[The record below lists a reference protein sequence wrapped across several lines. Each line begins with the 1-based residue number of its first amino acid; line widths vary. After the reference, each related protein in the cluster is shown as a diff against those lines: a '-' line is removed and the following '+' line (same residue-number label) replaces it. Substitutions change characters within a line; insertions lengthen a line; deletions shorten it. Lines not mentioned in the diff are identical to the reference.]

1 MEVNFD
7 DKQHPAEINED
18 LTKEVQTN
26 SELKDLIVNYVGTK
40 KQPENDEVT
49 LQLVLDIFSEEFPE
63 FVLPLAEE
71 NFIRGY
77 NQALFD
83 VDQGNKAMQELEEQQ
98 QNEQDW
104 RISKK

>member
-7 DKQHPAEINED
+7 DEQHPVEINED

-40 KQPENDEVT
+40 RNPENDEVT
-49 LQLVLDIFSEEFPE
+49 LQLVLDTFSDEFPE

-83 VDQGNKAMQELEEQQ
+83 IDQGNKAMQELEEQKTD
-98 QNEQDW
+98 EQD
-104 RISKK
+104 

>member
-1 MEVNFD
+1 MKVNFD
-7 DKQHPAEINED
+7 DGQNPAEMNKD
-18 LTKEVQTN
+18 LTKEVETD
-26 SELKDLIVNYVGTK
+26 SELKGLIVNYVGTK

-49 LQLVLDIFSEEFPE
+49 LQLVLDTFSEEFPE

-83 VDQGNKAMQELEEQQ
+83 VDQGNMAMQELQNKEENDQT
-98 QNEQDW
+98 
-104 RISKK
+104 

>member
-7 DKQHPAEINED
+7 DNQHPIEINED

-49 LQLVLDIFSEEFPE
+49 LQLVLDTFSEEFPE

-98 QNEQDW
+98 TNEQD
-104 RISKK
+104 

>member
-7 DKQHPAEINED
+7 DNQHSAEMNED

-40 KQPENDEVT
+40 KNPENDEVT
-49 LQLVLDIFSEEFPE
+49 LQLVLDTFSEEFPE

-83 VDQGNKAMQELEEQQ
+83 VDQGSRAMQELEEQQ
-98 QNEQDW
+98 TNEQD
-104 RISKK
+104 

>member
-1 MEVNFD
+1 MKVTFD
-7 DKQHPAEINED
+7 DTENNLEKNEN
-18 LTKEVQTN
+18 LTNEVQAD

-40 KQPENDEVT
+40 KSPDNDEVT
-49 LQLVLDIFSEEFPE
+49 LQLVLDTFSEEFPE

-83 VDQGNKAMQELEEQQ
+83 VDESNRAMQELEKQA
-98 QNEQDW
+98 NDQD
-104 RISKK
+104 

>member
-1 MEVNFD
+1 MKVTFD
-7 DKQHPAEINED
+7 DTENNLEKNEN
-18 LTKEVQTN
+18 LTNEVQAD

-40 KQPENDEVT
+40 KSPDNNEVT
-49 LQLVLDIFSEEFPE
+49 LQLVLDTFSEEFPE

-83 VDQGNKAMQELEEQQ
+83 VDESNRAMQELEKQA
-98 QNEQDW
+98 NDQD
-104 RISKK
+104 

>member
-1 MEVNFD
+1 MKVTFED
-7 DKQHPAEINED
+7 TQHDIEKNED
-18 LTKEVQTN
+18 LVKEVQPD

-40 KQPENDEVT
+40 KEPENDEVT
-49 LQLVLDIFSEEFPE
+49 LQLVLDTFSEEFPE

-83 VDQGNKAMQELEEQQ
+83 VDENNRAMQELEKQRA
-98 QNEQDW
+98 NDQD
-104 RISKK
+104 

>member
-7 DKQHPAEINED
+7 DNQHPVEINED
-18 LTKEVQTN
+18 LTKEVQTD

-49 LQLVLDIFSEEFPE
+49 LQLVLDTFSEEFPE

-98 QNEQDW
+98 TNEQD
-104 RISKK
+104 

>member
-7 DKQHPAEINED
+7 DNQHPVEINED

-49 LQLVLDIFSEEFPE
+49 LQLVLDTFSEEFPE

-83 VDQGNKAMQELEEQQ
+83 VDQGNRAMQELEEQQ
-98 QNEQDW
+98 KNEQD
-104 RISKK
+104 

>member
-1 MEVNFD
+1 MKVTFD
-7 DKQHPAEINED
+7 DTAHDIEKNEE
-18 LTKEVQTN
+18 LTKEVQTD

-40 KQPENDEVT
+40 KNPEKDEVT
-49 LQLVLDIFSEEFPE
+49 LQLVLDTFSEEFPE

-83 VDQGNKAMQELEEQQ
+83 IDEGNRAMQELEEQK
-98 QNEQDW
+98 NDQD
-104 RISKK
+104 

>member
-7 DKQHPAEINED
+7 DEQHPAEVNED
-18 LTKEVQTN
+18 LSKQVESN

-40 KQPENDEVT
+40 KQPQNNEVT
-49 LQLVLDIFSEEFPE
+49 LQLVLDTFSEEFPE

-83 VDQGNKAMQELEEQQ
+83 VDQGNKAMKNLEEQQ
-98 QNEQDW
+98 TNEQD
-104 RISKK
+104 

>member
-7 DKQHPAEINED
+7 DNQHPVEINED

-49 LQLVLDIFSEEFPE
+49 LQLVLDTFSEEFPE

-83 VDQGNKAMQELEEQQ
+83 VDQGNRAMQELEEQQ
-98 QNEQDW
+98 TNEQD
-104 RISKK
+104 

>member
-1 MEVNFD
+1 MTN
-7 DKQHPAEINED
+7 
-18 LTKEVQTN
+18 EVQAD

-40 KQPENDEVT
+40 KNPEDDEVT
-49 LQLVLDIFSEEFPE
+49 LQLVLDTFSEEFPE

-83 VDQGNKAMQELEEQQ
+83 VDEGNRAMQELENQT
-98 QNEQDW
+98 NDQD
-104 RISKK
+104 

>member
-1 MEVNFD
+1 MKVTFEDTENNIE
-7 DKQHPAEINED
+7 KNED
-18 LTKEVQTN
+18 LTNEVQAD

-40 KQPENDEVT
+40 KNPENDDVT
-49 LQLVLDIFSEEFPE
+49 LQLVLDTFSEEFPE

-83 VDQGNKAMQELEEQQ
+83 VDEGNRAMQELENQT
-98 QNEQDW
+98 NDQD
-104 RISKK
+104 

>member
-1 MEVNFD
+1 MKVTFD
-7 DKQHPAEINED
+7 DTENNLEKNEN
-18 LTKEVQTN
+18 LTNEVQAD

-40 KQPENDEVT
+40 KSPDNDEVT
-49 LQLVLDIFSEEFPE
+49 LQLVLDTFSEEFPE

-83 VDQGNKAMQELEEQQ
+83 VDEGNRAMKELEEQRT
-98 QNEQDW
+98 NDQD
-104 RISKK
+104 

>member
-7 DKQHPAEINED
+7 DNQHPVEINED

-49 LQLVLDIFSEEFPE
+49 LQLVLDTFSEEFPE

-98 QNEQDW
+98 ANEQD
-104 RISKK
+104 